1 MGRRLLGGG
10 LATVITVALLG
21 SVVGV
26 AMAVF
31 GTGAAAGPTATL
43 TVFTGS
49 ARIQRAGAAAEVAA
63 RSGELVASGDS
74 VSTAAA
80 SKAAVT
86 YPDGSVTRLDSL
98 SRITVN
104 LVRSGRSA
112 LRMGVRQTAG
122 LTWNNVK
129 KLVGGATFN
138 VSGPNNSVAGVR
150 GTRFGFYIEQDAAG
164 RTVVWVDV
172 YDGIV
177 AVSGATGPA
186 VTATANQRVNV
197 RAAAPPT
204 APVPIP
210 DSDRHLSFTVFNQ
223 TLEAVTGRPVAFQ
236 DGVLSSSQAAG
247 PFTVAA
253 DGKSG
258 LQFVLGWPGGNLEIF
273 ELTVT
278 DPTGKV
284 FAQPAATRQP
294 IVVTVPRAAAGAWKF
309 QVRDVNSTPLE
320 PWWVIVGR
328 I

>member
-1 MGRRLLGGG
+1 MGRRVLVGGFAAVV
-10 LATVITVALLG
+10 LVALLG
-21 SVVGV
+21 TVVGV
-26 AMAVF
+26 ALAVF
-31 GTGAAAGPTATL
+31 GAGAAARPTATL
-43 TVFTGS
+43 TVFTGL
-49 ARIQRAGAAAEVAA
+49 ARIQRAGTTAEVAA
-63 RSGELVASGDS
+63 RSGELVGSGDS
-74 VSTAAA
+74 VSTAAR

-98 SRITVN
+98 SRITIS
-104 LVRSGRSA
+104 LARSGRSA
-112 LRMGVRQTAG
+112 FRMGVRQTAG
-122 LTWNNVK
+122 LTWNNVR
-129 KLVGGATFN
+129 KLVGGATFD

-164 RTVVWVDV
+164 KPVVWVDV
-172 YDGIV
+172 YDGVV
-177 AVSGATGPA
+177 AVSGATGPS

-223 TLEAVTGRPVAFQ
+223 TLEAVTGRPVAFE
-236 DGVLSSSQAAG
+236 DGVLSSSQSDG

-253 DGKSG
+253 DGKSS

-273 ELTVT
+273 ELTVI
-278 DPTGKV
+278 DPTGRV

-294 IVVTVPRAAAGAWKF
+294 IVVTVPNAAAGAWRF
-309 QVRDVNSTPLE
+309 QVRDISSTPLE

-328 I
+328 S